1 MRTSS
6 GSFTRPL
13 CREEGT
19 IRHLRQM
26 WQDGWIMGLSRISVA
41 GYKTIENLDSFEPR
55 SLSVLIGP
63 NGAGKSNLI
72 SFFRLLSN
80 LLSGN
85 LRVYVGLAGGAAK
98 LLHDGPQRTQVISA
112 SITIESEAGVNEY
125 SFGLGYASQ
134 DTFVFLHEQ
143 YRYTPHAARP
153 AQWTDLD
160 AGHRESRL
168 RDFIEERR
176 TARTIHGMLQK
187 LIVHQFHNTS
197 RTARMKETWS
207 VADGR
212 WLKEDAANLAPF
224 LYRLQTSHPPYYRR
238 IVQTLR
244 GSLPFFD
251 DFVLEPE
258 HGGVLLQWR
267 EAGSDVLFDASQ
279 ASDGMLRFLALVA
292 LLRQPEADLPAVLIL
307 DEPELGLHPHAV
319 QVLVDLIQS
328 ISSRTQVIIATQS
341 VSLVD
346 RFDPSDIVV
355 VQRAGRA
362 STFSRL
368 NEADYKEWLD
378 EYTLSELWEKNVIG
392 GRPH

>member
-1 MRTSS
+1 
-6 GSFTRPL
+6 
-13 CREEGT
+13 
-19 IRHLRQM
+19 
-26 WQDGWIMGLSRISVA
+26 MGLSRISVA

-238 IVQTLR
+238 IVQTFAEVCHSSTTSFWSRNTAGFFCSGGKRAAMFFSMHRKPPMECSDFWPLSR
-244 GSLPFFD
+244 CYGS
-251 DFVLEPE
+251 
-258 HGGVLLQWR
+258 QKR
-267 EAGSDVLFDASQ
+267 
-279 ASDGMLRFLALVA
+279 
-292 LLRQPEADLPAVLIL
+292 IC
-307 DEPELGLHPHAV
+307 
-319 QVLVDLIQS
+319 
-328 ISSRTQVIIATQS
+328 
-341 VSLVD
+341 
-346 RFDPSDIVV
+346 
-355 VQRAGRA
+355 
-362 STFSRL
+362 
-368 NEADYKEWLD
+368 
-378 EYTLSELWEKNVIG
+378 
-392 GRPH
+392 RPY